1 LLRAAV
7 RCICPSPGGSGA
19 AVDRVAGELDPATEG
34 IAVPGERSSR
44 PRWGPWSLLAAYA
57 VLAAGALALHVQRQR
72 IGLEDL
78 LDTAVFLIFVVV
90 GGFIAA
96 RRPGNPIGW
105 LLCVAGVASV
115 FSRFVAEY
123 VATAAAGTA
132 LPGAAIVAW
141 LDLWVWTLGLGS
153 GLILLPLL
161 YPDGH
166 LPSPRWRMV
175 GWLAVIAFAVPTAA
189 YAFAPGPFAS
199 LPSIANPFGLEP
211 LGAAL
216 RAGQALLVPAVAL
229 SAIACAAAPISR
241 FRSAP
246 PEERQQ
252 LKWFAFAAGLLVIA
266 LLANIALGDA
276 TYILLVASLA
286 LVPIAIGVAILR
298 YRLYEIDVII
308 NMTLVW
314 VPLTGILGGLYAGL
328 VALLQRVFVNVTGD
342 RSDAAIIITTLVLAG
357 SFTPIRR
364 VLDTIVDRRFR
375 SPATAHSGQAAG
387 GPDQLS
393 FLDDPEAVRRIEEI
407 AERVAVRVNRSDR

>member
-1 LLRAAV
+1 V
-7 RCICPSPGGSGA
+7 
-19 AVDRVAGELDPATEG
+19 
-34 IAVPGERSSR
+34 
-44 PRWGPWSLLAAYA
+44 
-57 VLAAGALALHVQRQR
+57 VLAAAALALHAQRQR
-72 IGLEDL
+72 VGLEDL
-78 LDTAVFLIFVVV
+78 LDTVVFLIFAVV

-105 LLCVAGVASV
+105 LLCVTGVASV

-123 VATAAAGTA
+123 VATAAAGSA
-132 LPGAAIVAW
+132 LPGTAIVAW
-141 LDLWVWTLGLGS
+141 LDLWVWSLSLGS

-166 LPSPRWRMV
+166 LPSPRWRVV
-175 GWLAVIAFAVPTAA
+175 GWLAVVAFAVPTAS

-229 SAIACAAAPISR
+229 AAIACAAAPISR

-266 LLANIALGDA
+266 LLTNIALGDA
-276 TYILLVASLA
+276 TFVLLSVSLA

-308 NMTLVW
+308 NRTLVW

-328 VALLQRVFVNVTGD
+328 VALLQRAFVNVTGD

-375 SPATAHSGQAAG
+375 SPATVRPGEAPMVPG
-387 GPDQLS
+387 QLS
-393 FLDDPEAVRRIEEI
+393 LLDDPEAVRRIEEI
-407 AERVAVRVNRSDR
+407 AERVAVRVNRRDP

>member
-1 LLRAAV
+1 
-7 RCICPSPGGSGA
+7 
-19 AVDRVAGELDPATEG
+19 VDPVVGELAPGVEGVALPGDP
-34 IAVPGERSSR
+34 RSR
-44 PRWGPWSLLAAYA
+44 LILWGPLGLCTAYA
-57 VLAAGALALHVQRQR
+57 ALAAGTLALHAQRQ
-72 IGLEDL
+72 GVGPEDL
-78 LDTAVFLIFVVV
+78 LETAVFLIFVAV

-96 RRPGNPIGW
+96 RRPANPIGW
-105 LLCVAGVASV
+105 LLCLVGVASA
-115 FSRFVAEY
+115 FSSLVAEY
-123 VATAAAGTA
+123 VATAAAGAA
-132 LPGAAIVAW
+132 LPGMAIVAW
-141 LDLWVWTLGLGS
+141 LDLWVWSLSLGS

-161 YPDGH
+161 FPDGH
-166 LPSPRWRMV
+166 LPSPRWRTV
-175 GWLAVIAFAVPTAA
+175 GWLAVIAFAVPTAS

-199 LPSIANPFGLEP
+199 LPSVANPFGLEP
-211 LGAAL
+211 LAGAL

-229 SAIACAAAPISR
+229 AAIACAAAPISR

-252 LKWFAFAAGLLVIA
+252 LKWFAFAAGLLVVA
-266 LLANIALGDA
+266 LLLNVALSEA
-276 TYILLVASLA
+276 TIVLAVSLA

-308 NMTLVW
+308 NRTLVW

-328 VALLQRVFVNVTGD
+328 VALLQRAFVNVTGD

-375 SPATAHSGQAAG
+375 SPSAAHPGPAHSVPGQ
-387 GPDQLS
+387 LT

-407 AERVAVRVNRSDR
+407 AERAAVRVNRRDR